1 MTISF
6 KVKIPEICQSEQR
19 YVLDILLGE
28 FLGLAFEVETYHD
41 NVIEITRSGDAS
53 EATSVSRL
61 TIDATFFYKGHRAWL
76 KSESMPVLP
85 LENWTPVNDG
95 IKGNLVEPCIP
106 VLYGQPGVV
115 KRGKHLHVNVDIFGS
130 VFFMLSRYEE
140 LITKDRDSHDR
151 FPGSASIAYK
161 AGFLD
166 RPIVNEYL
174 EILWECL
181 HLIWPDLTRKKRTFR
196 KLISCDVDFPF
207 DFVGYSL
214 KKTILRIGGRL
225 LRDKNPKL
233 ALFDGLNYV
242 FKKFGSDYFDE
253 YTNNIDWI
261 MKVNEEAGNKVV
273 FNFIPIQTDPNREDL
288 NDVRSKKISGL
299 LKHIVTSGHEIGFH
313 PGYKTYKFT
322 ENFQHSA
329 SVLKEACQI
338 KGIDDSKLGGRQHYL
353 RYDVSRTPKLWQ
365 DNGFIYDSSLGYVD
379 IAGFRC
385 GVCYEYSMYDLR
397 HREKMIL
404 KQRPLIIMELTIIG
418 MLNEGLGVKHIH
430 EGLGFSQESIA
441 RFKYFKCICQH
452 FNGDYVLLWHNSY
465 LSFQRAKAHY
475 LEVV

>member
-1 MTISF
+1 ML
-6 KVKIPEICQSEQR
+6 KVKIPAICLSEQR
-19 YVLDILLGE
+19 YVLDILLGD
-28 FLGLAFEVETYHD
+28 FLGLAFDVEIYHSD
-41 NVIEITRSGDAS
+41 LIEITRTGNKCGPS
-53 EATSVSRL
+53 SVSKL
-61 TIDATFFYKGHRAWL
+61 TFDATFFHKISHAWL

-95 IKGNLVEPCIP
+95 IKANLVRSQIP
-106 VLYGQPGVV
+106 VLYGKQGLI
-115 KRGKHLHVNVDIFGS
+115 KSDEHLHINLDIFGS
-130 VFFMLSRYEE
+130 AFFMLSRYEE

-151 FPGSASIAYK
+151 FPASASIAYK

-214 KKTILRIGGRL
+214 KKTMLRIGGRL

-261 MKVNEEAGNKVV
+261 MKVNEEAGNKVA

-329 SVLKEACQI
+329 SVLKEACKN

-353 RYDVSRTPKLWQ
+353 RYDVSLTPKLWQ

-385 GVCYEYSMYDLR
+385 GVCYEYSMYDLG
-397 HREKMIL
+397 HREKMLL
-404 KQRPLIIMELTIIG
+404 KQRPLIAMELTVIG
-418 MLNEGLGVKHIH
+418 QLNKGLGVERVY
-430 EGLGFSQESIA
+430 EGLGFTQESIK
-441 RFKYFKCICQH
+441 RFERLKGRCQQ
-452 FNGDYVLLWHNSY
+452 FDGDYVLLWHNSY
-465 LSFQRAKAHY
+465 LSFKLAKSQY
-475 LEVV
+475 LKAL